1 MGPIDSELLS
11 TATAIAQTSHTTI
24 LELSRLHLLT
34 RNIFYISLT
43 HSLSQRS
50 AHLQPVKSW
59 SSAQIQF
66 RSLTTE
72 PEPQKIPTIVSS
84 VTSPATNTMC
94 LITPVPA
101 FRVCGKCYFSSP
113 ADLNLAKCPSCHVYQ
128 LKVKEQRVLQ
138 PRSSQHVGLYQEKKS
153 FITPGYQVFA
163 QVFTNTAGTLVM
175 PERLDPKFYSEVIPR
190 PYKIRMELLLW
201 LTISIQVPSL

>member
-1 MGPIDSELLS
+1 
-11 TATAIAQTSHTTI
+11 
-24 LELSRLHLLT
+24 
-34 RNIFYISLT
+34 
-43 HSLSQRS
+43 
-50 AHLQPVKSW
+50 
-59 SSAQIQF
+59 
-66 RSLTTE
+66 
-72 PEPQKIPTIVSS
+72 
-84 VTSPATNTMC
+84 MC

-190 PYKIRMELLLW
+190 PYKNGVVVVIDNQ
-201 LTISIQVPSL
+201 SPSLLTLRKDQMIGKGCQFMYIKV